1 MKELTSGAEATI
13 FLDKNQ
19 IIKKRVKKNYRI
31 EEIDSVLRKSRTRRE
46 AKILEKI
53 PVKAPKILGTN
64 KEDTIQME
72 FINGK
77 KVRDVLDENV
87 SLAEEIGTKVAK
99 IHDEGIIHGDLTTSN
114 MILKEEIYF
123 IDFGLSFFSEKVE
136 DKAVDLFLFE
146 RALDATHHDQP
157 DLFKQSLEG
166 YKKSNPESIDILT
179 RLEAVRKRGRN
190 KTR

>member
-77 KVRDVLDENV
+77 KVRDVLD
-87 SLAEEIGTKVAK
+87 
-99 IHDEGIIHGDLTTSN
+99 
-114 MILKEEIYF
+114 
-123 IDFGLSFFSEKVE
+123 
-136 DKAVDLFLFE
+136 
-146 RALDATHHDQP
+146 
-157 DLFKQSLEG
+157 
-166 YKKSNPESIDILT
+166 
-179 RLEAVRKRGRN
+179 
-190 KTR
+190 

>member
-136 DKAVDLFLFE
+136 DKAVDIHLLKQALESKHHKVAKKAFEEFL
-146 RALDATHHDQP
+146 
-157 DLFKQSLEG
+157 KG
-166 YKKSNPESIDILT
+166 YKKANKFKEIMT
-179 RLEAVRKRGRN
+179 RFKIVEERGRY
-190 KTR
+190 KKK

>member
-77 KVRDVLDENV
+77 K
-87 SLAEEIGTKVAK
+87 S
-99 IHDEGIIHGDLTTSN
+99 S
-114 MILKEEIYF
+114 
-123 IDFGLSFFSEKVE
+123 
-136 DKAVDLFLFE
+136 
-146 RALDATHHDQP
+146 
-157 DLFKQSLEG
+157 
-166 YKKSNPESIDILT
+166 
-179 RLEAVRKRGRN
+179 
-190 KTR
+190 